1 MINVGKKIDLTP
13 KKELKIIELSE
24 KNYSLKNIA
33 KDINL
38 STFTVFTYQKALC
51 LA

>member
-1 MINVGKKIDLTP
+1 MAEKRELTT
-13 KKELKIIELSE
+13 KKEMRIIELSE
-24 KNYSLKNIA
+24 KNYSIREIA

-38 STFTVFTYQKALC
+38 STFTVFTYQKTLC